1 MRDGVWSRGDNTE
14 LEVWIAG
21 QARSV
26 VVTSEAIAHYLALTP
41 DEAAVMGAEE
51 RRRFVRDNISLVA
64 ASANSKV
71 KRKDGAAASITIHSG
86 ELHEQSR

>member
-41 DEAAVMGAEE
+41 EEAAAMDAEE

-71 KRKDGAAASITIHSG
+71 KREDGAPASITIHSG

>member
-1 MRDGVWSRGDNTE
+1 MD
-14 LEVWIAG
+14 
-21 QARSV
+21 
-26 VVTSEAIAHYLALTP
+26 
-41 DEAAVMGAEE
+41 AEE

-71 KRKDGAAASITIHSG
+71 KREDGAPASIIIHSG